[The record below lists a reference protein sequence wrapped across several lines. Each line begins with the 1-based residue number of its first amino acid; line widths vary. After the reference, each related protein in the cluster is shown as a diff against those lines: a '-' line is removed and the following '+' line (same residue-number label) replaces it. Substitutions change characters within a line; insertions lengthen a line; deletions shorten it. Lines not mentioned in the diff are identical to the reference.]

1 MPRTGVDPLTPPPA
15 SMERRRPRGL
25 QFLNVLER
33 ETSGENDVP
42 HLSSNVRKIVPETR
56 AQSSLVSGIAIL
68 LTLLLRGEI
77 VIPFLGGCQSVSAEI
92 SCFGQYFHESQRENG
107 RIQLIIY
114 TISTFFQQKHNFG
127 RNNSIVGGI
136 LLFAK

>member
-1 MPRTGVDPLTPPPA
+1 MPRTGVDPLTP
-15 SMERRRPRGL
+15 SLVKKRLWGPRGL

-56 AQSSLVSGIAIL
+56 AQSALVSGIAIL

-77 VIPFLGGCQSVSAEI
+77 VILTS
-92 SCFGQYFHESQRENG
+92 N
-107 RIQLIIY
+107 
-114 TISTFFQQKHNFG
+114 
-127 RNNSIVGGI
+127 
-136 LLFAK
+136 

>member
-1 MPRTGVDPLTPPPA
+1 MRLKKYASDWSRSIDAGGGVNGA
-15 SMERRRPRGL
+15 PRGV

-56 AQSSLVSGIAIL
+56 AQSALVSGIAIL

-77 VIPFLGGCQSVSAEI
+77 VILNGSHIFCYTLPGSIYLQPFVTS
-92 SCFGQYFHESQRENG
+92 YFH
-107 RIQLIIY
+107 Y
-114 TISTFFQQKHNFG
+114 H
-127 RNNSIVGGI
+127 
-136 LLFAK
+136 LLN